1 MQNKKNLIQH
11 LEYIYNDIILKAEN
25 EFKNT
30 NINEITKTIGE
41 LKTETKELINNNV
54 LEDASKNGI
63 TSRNIEIYKTS
74 KNKIDTI
81 LTNVCKLNSLIQN
94 ENCSFALNLLVTDT
108 EKYIEMNLQ
117 NKMKNKI
124 KSYNLKN
131 A

>member
-94 ENCSFALNLLVTDT
+94 ENCSFALKLLVTDT

>member
-25 EFKNT
+25 ELKNT

-41 LKTETKELINNNV
+41 LKTETKELINNTV
-54 LEDASKNGI
+54 LEDASKNGV
-63 TSRNIEIYKTS
+63 TSQNIEIYKTS
-74 KNKIDTI
+74 KNKIDNI
-81 LTNVCKLNSLIQN
+81 SKNARKLNTLIQN
-94 ENCSFALNLLVTDT
+94 ENCSFVLKSLVADT

-124 KSYNLKN
+124 ETYNSKN
-131 A
+131 G